1 MRAGAL
7 AGCKVLVTRP
17 AGQSG
22 ALSKAIESAG
32 GTAVSFPVI
41 DIQPRPDDE
50 IRRDLAGT
58 PAPDIVIFVSRN
70 AVEFGAPYIAGHKGD
85 IAAIGRATANQLAE
99 AGLCVSIDPGQGFT
113 SEQMLEH
120 EDLQAVA
127 GKSVLIVR
135 GANGR
140 PLLGNVLSE
149 RSADVHYLDTYE
161 PNVAGVTEADIT
173 ELDRSWQSGGI
184 DVVSVMSVATFEA
197 LVGVLPSSTLVRLR
211 QTPLVAPGERVIQ
224 TIGKLVPGIP
234 AIQAS
239 GPHPED
245 IVNALSEWRRTGTS
259 S

>member
-1 MRAGAL
+1 MRTSAL
-7 AGCKVLVTRP
+7 ADCKVLVTRP

-22 ALSKAIESAG
+22 ALSEAIESAG

-50 IRRDLAGT
+50 IRRDLADT

-70 AVEFGAPYIAGHKGD
+70 AVEFGVPYIAGHSGD
-85 IAAIGRATANQLAE
+85 IAAIGRATANHLTE
-99 AGLCVSIDPGQGFT
+99 AGLSVSIDPGQGFT

-120 EDLQAVA
+120 EALQAVA
-127 GKSVLIVR
+127 GKFVLIVR

-140 PLLGNVLSE
+140 SLLGNVLSE
-149 RSADVHYLDTYE
+149 RGADVHYLDTYE
-161 PNVAGVTEADIT
+161 RKVAGVTGPDIT

-184 DVVSVMSVATFEA
+184 DVVSVMSVAAFEA
-197 LVGVLPSSTLVRLR
+197 LVSVLPASTLVRLQ
-211 QTPLVAPGERVIQ
+211 QTPLVAPAARVIQ
-224 TIGKLVPGIP
+224 TIDKLVPGIP

-245 IVNALSEWRRTGTS
+245 IVNALIEWRRTGTS